1 MTSVDGLIINE
12 NGEEIDLNKIQ
23 YKFQSIDKIISS
35 FNFEIQKLH
44 SGNKQNCKSIKGMLN
59 YVYNNDPTLI

>member
-23 YKFQSIDKIISS
+23 YKFQSIDKII
-35 FNFEIQKLH
+35 
-44 SGNKQNCKSIKGMLN
+44 
-59 YVYNNDPTLI
+59 